1 MGESASKRQNHQE
14 QTSAMSFANNLILK
28 LKRGETPLFRALRKV
43 VYFIFR
49 PPVPRLPAFLK
60 PFFRSLYELHYGIVV
75 LVRLLVT
82 LFYSH
87 PLFQA
92 RCAEVGKNLGLSGLP
107 FVTGHVGIYIADNV
121 SLGGNFNIMSGRFL
135 DNPRLQIGDRTGLG
149 WNVTITVNKEVIIEE
164 DVLVAN
170 DCRISDSDGHPRE
183 ADLRAQ
189 KAPIPLKDIR
199 SVRICKNAWIGA
211 GTYIMKGVT
220 IGEGAIIGGNSVVI
234 SDVPPY
240 CLALGNPAEVLF
252 RNFGRPS
259 KKPAEA
265 ASDPAAT

>member
-1 MGESASKRQNHQE
+1 
-14 QTSAMSFANNLILK
+14 
-28 LKRGETPLFRALRKV
+28 
-43 VYFIFR
+43 
-49 PPVPRLPAFLK
+49 
-60 PFFRSLYELHYGIVV
+60 
-75 LVRLLVT
+75 
-82 LFYSH
+82 
-87 PLFQA
+87 
-92 RCAEVGKNLGLSGLP
+92 
-107 FVTGHVGIYIADNV
+107 
-121 SLGGNFNIMSGRFL
+121 MSGRFL
-135 DNPRLQIGDRTGLG
+135 DHPSLRIGDRTEIG
-149 WNVTITVNKEVIIEE
+149 WNVSVVVNKEVIIEE
-164 DVLVAN
+164 DVLLAN

-199 SVRICKNAWIGA
+199 SVRICRNAWIGA

-259 KKPAEA
+259 KKTATPAPDSA
-265 ASDPAAT
+265 PVSTDSSPAST

>member
-1 MGESASKRQNHQE
+1 
-14 QTSAMSFANNLILK
+14 MSFAGGFILK
-28 LKRGETPLFRALRKV
+28 LKRGETPLFRALRSV

-49 PPVPRLPAFLK
+49 PSAPRLPAFLK
-60 PFFRSLYELHYGIVV
+60 PLFRLIFEFHWGVVVFFR
-75 LVRLLVT
+75 LLMT
-82 LFYSH
+82 LLYSH
-87 PLFQA
+87 PVFQA
-92 RCAEVGKNLGLSGLP
+92 RCTQVGKNLGLSGLP
-107 FVTGHVGIYIADNV
+107 FVTGHVEIYIADHV
-121 SLGGNFNIMSGRFL
+121 SFGGNFSLMSGRFL
-135 DNPRLQIGDRTGLG
+135 DHPRFQVGDRTEIG
-149 WNVTITVNKEVIIEE
+149 WNVSITVNQEVIIEE

-199 SVRICKNAWIGA
+199 SVRICRNAWIGA

-259 KKPAEA
+259 KKKPTPGPDSAPVSEDSNPA
-265 ASDPAAT
+265 ST

>member
-1 MGESASKRQNHQE
+1 
-14 QTSAMSFANNLILK
+14 MSFAGNFVLK
-28 LKRGETPLFRALRKV
+28 LKRGETPLFKVLRSIV
-43 VYFIFR
+43 TFIVR
-49 PPVPRLPAFLK
+49 PSAPRIPAFLK
-60 PFFRSLYELHYGIVV
+60 PLFRFIFEFHWGVVVFF
-75 LVRLLVT
+75 RLLVT
-82 LFYSH
+82 LVYSH
-87 PLFQA
+87 PAFQG
-92 RCAEVGKNLGLSGLP
+92 RCMRVGKNLGLSGLP
-107 FVTGHVGIYIADNV
+107 FVTGHVEIYIADNV
-121 SLGGNFNIMSGRFL
+121 SIGGKFGVMSGRFL
-135 DNPRLQIGDRTGLG
+135 DHPSLRIGDRTEIG
-149 WNVTITVNKEVIIEE
+149 WNVSVVVNKEVIIEE
-164 DVLVAN
+164 DVLLAN

-199 SVRICKNAWIGA
+199 SVRICRNAWIGA

-259 KKPAEA
+259 KKMATPAPDSA
-265 ASDPAAT
+265 PVSTDSSPAST